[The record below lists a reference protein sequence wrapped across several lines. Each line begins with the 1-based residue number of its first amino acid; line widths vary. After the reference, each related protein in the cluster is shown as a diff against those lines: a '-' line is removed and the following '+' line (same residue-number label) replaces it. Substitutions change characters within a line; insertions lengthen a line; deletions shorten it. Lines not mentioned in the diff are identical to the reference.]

1 MNKFEEIVGNNSN
14 AVLARR
20 ATHLADTAKLSQES
34 LMNTL
39 KTKKAELEGKII
51 NLTDLAPTS
60 KDSLAPGVADFNA
73 KNWVEELQNLKLKL
87 YDLEVSIKL
96 ANETYSEYFVD
107 KKASDKSTKS
117 KYYEKNK

>member
-39 KTKKAELEGKII
+39 KTKKADLEGKII
-51 NLTDLAPTS
+51 DLTDLAPTS
-60 KDSLAPGVADFNA
+60 KDSLAPGVEGFNA
-73 KNWVEELQNLKLKL
+73 KNWVEELQNLKLEL

-96 ANETYSEYFVD
+96 ANETYNEYFSDIKPTD
-107 KKASDKSTKS
+107 KKDKKD
-117 KYYEKNK
+117 KK

>member
-1 MNKFEEIVGNNSN
+1 MNRFEEIVGNNSN

-39 KTKKAELEGKII
+39 KTKKAELEGRII

-60 KDSLAPGVADFNA
+60 KDSLAPRVVDFNA
-73 KNWVEELQNLKLKL
+73 KNWIEELQNLKLQL

-107 KKASDKSTKS
+107 KKVLAKSTKS

>member
-51 NLTDLAPTS
+51 DLTDLAPTS
-60 KDSLAPGVADFNA
+60 KDSLAPGVEDFNA
-73 KNWVEELQNLKLKL
+73 KNWVEELQNLKLEL

-96 ANETYSEYFVD
+96 ANETYNEYFSDIKPTD
-107 KKASDKSTKS
+107 KKDKKD
-117 KYYEKNK
+117 KK

>member
-51 NLTDLAPTS
+51 DLTDLAPTS
-60 KDSLAPGVADFNA
+60 KDSLAPGVEDFNA
-73 KNWVEELQNLKLKL
+73 KKWVEELQSLKLEL

-96 ANETYSEYFVD
+96 AKETYSEYFSDIKPTD
-107 KKASDKSTKS
+107 KKDKKD
-117 KYYEKNK
+117 KK

>member
-51 NLTDLAPTS
+51 DLTDLAPTS
-60 KDSLAPGVADFNA
+60 KDSLAPGVEGFNA
-73 KNWVEELQNLKLKL
+73 KNWVEELQNLKLEL

-96 ANETYSEYFVD
+96 ANETYNEYFSDIKPTD
-107 KKASDKSTKS
+107 KKDKKD
-117 KYYEKNK
+117 KK

>member
-60 KDSLAPGVADFNA
+60 KDSLAPGVVDFNA
-73 KNWVEELQNLKLKL
+73 KNWVEELQNLKLQL

-107 KKASDKSTKS
+107 KKASGK
-117 KYYEKNK
+117 EHKN

>member
-1 MNKFEEIVGNNSN
+1 MNRFEEIVGNNSN

-20 ATHLADTAKLSQES
+20 ATHLAYTAKLSQES

-39 KTKKAELEGKII
+39 KTKKAELEGRII

-60 KDSLAPGVADFNA
+60 KDSLAPGVVDFNA
-73 KNWVEELQNLKLKL
+73 KNWVEELQNLKLQL

-107 KKASDKSTKS
+107 KKVLAKSTKS

>member
-39 KTKKAELEGKII
+39 KTKKAELEGRII

-60 KDSLAPGVADFNA
+60 KDSLAPGVEGFNA
-73 KNWVEELQNLKLKL
+73 KNWVEELQNLKLVL

-96 ANETYSEYFVD
+96 ANETYNEYFSDIKPTD
-107 KKASDKSTKS
+107 KKDKKD
-117 KYYEKNK
+117 KK

>member
-1 MNKFEEIVGNNSN
+1 MNRFEEIVGNNSN

-39 KTKKAELEGKII
+39 KTKKAELEGRII

-60 KDSLAPGVADFNA
+60 KDSLAPGVEDFNA
-73 KNWVEELQNLKLKL
+73 KNWVEELQNLKLQL

-96 ANETYSEYFVD
+96 AKETYSEYFSDIKPTD
-107 KKASDKSTKS
+107 KKDKK
-117 KYYEKNK
+117 